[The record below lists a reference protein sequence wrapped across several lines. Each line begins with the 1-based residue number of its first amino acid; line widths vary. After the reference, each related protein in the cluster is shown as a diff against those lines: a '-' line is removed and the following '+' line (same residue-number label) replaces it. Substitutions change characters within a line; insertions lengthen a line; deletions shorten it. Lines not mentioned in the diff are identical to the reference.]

1 MKKVYLPGTQDD
13 SRTLGPRAAIDM
25 TTSPRM
31 LTSFSL
37 TTEGFWSPSNTTSL
51 CLIDFA
57 SSEFPTPHNLS
68 FYIIASPGSQIEF
81 PEAKPKQ
88 NKTKHPR
95 WRLAVVVSN
104 SL

>member
-31 LTSFSL
+31 LTSFSP
-37 TTEGFWSPSNTTSL
+37 TTEGFWGPSNTTSL

-81 PEAKPKQ
+81 PEGEKKKKNPDGDEQ
-88 NKTKHPR
+88 LLLFSH
-95 WRLAVVVSN
+95 
-104 SL
+104 